1 MSGRM
6 VRPTTRKGASNGSH
20 DTTTPVNVRPAGPA
34 RLRRRDGAGHGLTD
48 FKATQVKVDACSA
61 LIAQGWVGPQQV
73 LRKSRPT
80 LFPAQTV
87 LQHRDGLV
95 VFA

>member
-1 MSGRM
+1 MAR
-6 VRPTTRKGASNGSH
+6 TTRT
-20 DTTTPVNVRPAGPA
+20 TTTPVTCPGMCGPQGQSA
-34 RLRRRDGAGHGLTD
+34 CGGETVQAHGLAD
-48 FKATQVKVDACSA
+48 FKATTVKVDACSA
-61 LIAQGWVGPQQV
+61 LLAQGWTGPQQV
-73 LRKSRPT
+73 LRKSQADS